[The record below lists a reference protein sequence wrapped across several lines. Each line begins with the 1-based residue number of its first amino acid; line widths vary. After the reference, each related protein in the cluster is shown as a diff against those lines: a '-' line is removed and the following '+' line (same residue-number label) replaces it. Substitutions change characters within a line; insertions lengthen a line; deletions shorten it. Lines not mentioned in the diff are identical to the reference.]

1 MKIITVF
8 LVAFFILSGIASAN
22 NLAKANIV
30 PRSTLYKLLGTAQAS
45 AVHAALSRGK
55 IVVAAY
61 PRPDPYDYDLHILDV
76 DTEHDKQGVID
87 ILKAVV
93 NRQEDNVGY
102 IFIPNDNDNIK
113 LFKYYYYT
121 DMRQEW
127 VVLADD
133 KRMNMSLT
141 LDEVKYI
148 SADYSLQQA
157 LADNFFYMQ
166 RYKDKDQSS
175 VRYLREIRL
184 ALSGK
189 IPEELDEEM
198 RRHNFGDTLIRH
210 EYLQELVTLVD
221 GDSINQRRLQ
231 RMLMAIKAE
240 IAAEE
245 LVVQLQKG
253 ELSKENFT
261 TKQVEYTERV
271 VRLKNASIAA
281 RNRDVHG
288 KLHFYAFRIPRQY
301 LESLLN
307 TYAEKNDLSESAKQE
322 LEKQLFRGMEVNFK
336 AVKFGQTDSARQL
349 EILREELSHQ
359 EYEQLLLELGK
370 QQEPPNRTG
379 VRRKKNKK
387 GEREPSK
394 RVKSIIKQINMDN
407 GDVDARIHEQLRGI
421 IDVQV
426 LAQIG
431 GKAEEL
437 LKEAKILSHAPSL
450 DIGMLDTD
458 FLYPLLEKE
467 DVEFTEMVDGK
478 GSNETVVF
486 LDGEGKEF
494 ELNEETLKLVRDRFK
509 ESVGE
514 YTDYLDRRNR
524 PSVSYPKFSRVAGGH
539 KKEAEVTEPTPL
551 EEVWQR
557 LLDTVRSERNVGA
570 VNTKLLKVLGL
581 HGAYHNSIK
590 KEQITYKR
598 FSKIE
603 TVIIDLK
610 DGASKKAQK
619 LLDDIL
625 WEFIEFTPVIAIIEL
640 MAAKI
645 DEYGEITIDV
655 AVEYVGKLN
664 DRGPNNKLENL
675 AMIYAGLQWLG
686 NDEYI
691 RHFKSKF
698 DDKQTLEKI
707 RRYPVT
713 WQINELWQRLLD
725 AVRSKKDRYTSKN
738 ELLKELRIRDAH
750 QKSLANGYITH
761 TYFSNIEAAIAEVRK
776 KTDTTKESLAGFLW
790 EFTKFTPVIAN
801 PQLMAAKIE
810 KYGEKAIDEAV
821 EYVSSLRG
829 STNGKLE
836 NLILTRAG
844 LQWLGNNAYIE
855 YFESKFKDDK
865 QTLERIQR
873 HSVTEQINDLWQRLL
888 NFIRNNMNEDI
899 SNKKPLEKLKLAITY
914 YASLEKAYIAH
925 TYLSKIEEVITVLK
939 DGANEATQKLLDE
952 SLQEFI
958 EVTPVIANPQLMTA
972 KIEKY
977 GKKAIDEAVDYAREV
992 RHGGNNTRLENL
1004 TLLFVGLEE
1013 LGNNAYI
1020 EYFESKFKD
1029 DKQTLERIL
1038 NHHVTEQIRNLWQ
1051 KLLNTVYNNR
1061 NIDTT
1066 TTEFLEELKLAN
1078 TYYVS
1083 LEKAYITYTH
1093 FSHIGAAVAEV
1104 RKGADATTVKLLNE
1118 ILLEFV
1124 EFTPVIDNPE
1134 LMAAKIEKYGKKAID
1149 DAWEYISHVGT
1160 SYKLKNLTM
1169 LHAGLKG
1176 LGNNAY
1182 IEYFEGKFN
1191 NDRETLERIRRY
1203 PVTGQIN
1210 DLWQMLLD
1218 TTRSKMGVDTSNS
1231 NLIKKLDLR
1240 DVHQKSL
1247 EKEYITYTYFSK
1259 IEKTITFLK
1268 DGVDETIQELLD
1280 EILWSF
1286 VEFTPVIANPEL
1298 MAAKIEMYGEKVIDE
1313 AWNYASGLK
1322 GSINSKLEN
1331 LTLFYVGLKE
1341 LGNDDY
1347 TRYFEQRLDKQT
1359 LEEIKSRA
1367 L

>member
-127 VVLADD
+127 VVLAD

-189 IPEELDEEM
+189 IPEELNEELLS
-198 RRHNFGDTLIRH
+198 HNRGETLIGH

-437 LKEAKILSHAPSL
+437 LK
-450 DIGMLDTD
+450 
-458 FLYPLLEKE
+458 
-467 DVEFTEMVDGK
+467 
-478 GSNETVVF
+478 
-486 LDGEGKEF
+486 
-494 ELNEETLKLVRDRFK
+494 
-509 ESVGE
+509 
-514 YTDYLDRRNR
+514 
-524 PSVSYPKFSRVAGGH
+524 
-539 KKEAEVTEPTPL
+539 
-551 EEVWQR
+551 
-557 LLDTVRSERNVGA
+557 
-570 VNTKLLKVLGL
+570 
-581 HGAYHNSIK
+581 
-590 KEQITYKR
+590 
-598 FSKIE
+598 
-603 TVIIDLK
+603 
-610 DGASKKAQK
+610 
-619 LLDDIL
+619 
-625 WEFIEFTPVIAIIEL
+625 
-640 MAAKI
+640 
-645 DEYGEITIDV
+645 
-655 AVEYVGKLN
+655 
-664 DRGPNNKLENL
+664 
-675 AMIYAGLQWLG
+675 
-686 NDEYI
+686 
-691 RHFKSKF
+691 
-698 DDKQTLEKI
+698 
-707 RRYPVT
+707 
-713 WQINELWQRLLD
+713 
-725 AVRSKKDRYTSKN
+725 RSKD
-738 ELLKELRIRDAH
+738 
-750 QKSLANGYITH
+750 
-761 TYFSNIEAAIAEVRK
+761 
-776 KTDTTKESLAGFLW
+776 
-790 EFTKFTPVIAN
+790 
-801 PQLMAAKIE
+801 
-810 KYGEKAIDEAV
+810 
-821 EYVSSLRG
+821 
-829 STNGKLE
+829 
-836 NLILTRAG
+836 
-844 LQWLGNNAYIE
+844 
-855 YFESKFKDDK
+855 
-865 QTLERIQR
+865 
-873 HSVTEQINDLWQRLL
+873 
-888 NFIRNNMNEDI
+888 
-899 SNKKPLEKLKLAITY
+899 
-914 YASLEKAYIAH
+914 
-925 TYLSKIEEVITVLK
+925 
-939 DGANEATQKLLDE
+939 
-952 SLQEFI
+952 
-958 EVTPVIANPQLMTA
+958 
-972 KIEKY
+972 
-977 GKKAIDEAVDYAREV
+977 
-992 RHGGNNTRLENL
+992 
-1004 TLLFVGLEE
+1004 
-1013 LGNNAYI
+1013 
-1020 EYFESKFKD
+1020 
-1029 DKQTLERIL
+1029 
-1038 NHHVTEQIRNLWQ
+1038 
-1051 KLLNTVYNNR
+1051 
-1061 NIDTT
+1061 
-1066 TTEFLEELKLAN
+1066 
-1078 TYYVS
+1078 
-1083 LEKAYITYTH
+1083 
-1093 FSHIGAAVAEV
+1093 
-1104 RKGADATTVKLLNE
+1104 
-1118 ILLEFV
+1118 
-1124 EFTPVIDNPE
+1124 
-1134 LMAAKIEKYGKKAID
+1134 
-1149 DAWEYISHVGT
+1149 
-1160 SYKLKNLTM
+1160 
-1169 LHAGLKG
+1169 
-1176 LGNNAY
+1176 
-1182 IEYFEGKFN
+1182 
-1191 NDRETLERIRRY
+1191 
-1203 PVTGQIN
+1203 
-1210 DLWQMLLD
+1210 
-1218 TTRSKMGVDTSNS
+1218 
-1231 NLIKKLDLR
+1231 
-1240 DVHQKSL
+1240 
-1247 EKEYITYTYFSK
+1247 
-1259 IEKTITFLK
+1259 
-1268 DGVDETIQELLD
+1268 
-1280 EILWSF
+1280 SF
-1286 VEFTPVIANPEL
+1286 PCP
-1298 MAAKIEMYGEKVIDE
+1298 
-1313 AWNYASGLK
+1313 
-1322 GSINSKLEN
+1322 
-1331 LTLFYVGLKE
+1331 
-1341 LGNDDY
+1341 
-1347 TRYFEQRLDKQT
+1347 
-1359 LEEIKSRA
+1359 
-1367 L
+1367 